1 MEYLTTTEMFK
12 EWHITA
18 RRIARLCSE
27 NHIDGVIKKGKTWLI
42 PKETKKPE
50 DGRIKIK

>member
-1 MEYLTTTEMFK
+1 MEYLTTTEMSK

-27 NHIDGVIKKGKTWLI
+27 NRIEGVIKKGKTWLI
-42 PKETKKPE
+42 SKETKKPE
-50 DGRIKIK
+50 DRRVKIK